1 MPQQVPPAPV
11 RALSAGTSPMMVQP
25 MAPPVAP
32 MAAPGINIRQIESM
46 PEAER
51 MEFLGTS
58 AVRGWRFYFSA
69 ISLGVMVVF
78 ACTCVVVHCF

>member
-46 PEAER
+46 PEADR

-58 AVRGWRFYFSA
+58 AVLGWRFFSA
-69 ISLGVMVVF
+69 ISLGVMAVLAHSRIVV
-78 ACTCVVVHCF
+78 